1 MAEEELKRPSARIRN
16 VAEMLEKLEDQALAT
31 GNKEAIVA
39 VRAIG
44 VALLMQIQEIGVE
57 LKQKIAEIQSQQE
70 QSD

>member
-1 MAEEELKRPSARIRN
+1 VAEEELKRPSARIRN